1 MILRGGY
8 QRNATIKN
16 PIDWNQANDQLLN
29 LMPNAQEEQL
39 PLDVDMNR
47 WFKLLSLDM
56 TKQNT
61 VYQVDPKFT

>member
-1 MILRGGY
+1 
-8 QRNATIKN
+8 
-16 PIDWNQANDQLLN
+16 
-29 LMPNAQEEQL
+29 MPNAQEEQL

-47 WFKLLSLDM
+47 WFKLLGLDM